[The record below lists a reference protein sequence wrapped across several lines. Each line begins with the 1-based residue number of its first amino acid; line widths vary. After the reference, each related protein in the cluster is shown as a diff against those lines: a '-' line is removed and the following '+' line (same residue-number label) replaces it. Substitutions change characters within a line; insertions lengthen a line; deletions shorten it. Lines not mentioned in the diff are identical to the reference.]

1 MYSVL
6 DTSGSTNFE
15 QTVLMNFI
23 ELNKKLNS
31 IEKVLEKVLK
41 TLNQKSDL
49 TQTSTEGPQKVLN
62 MIKSLIE
69 SLNGQ

>member
-62 MIKSLIE
+62 VIKSLIE